1 MKRKQFLAILMAGA
15 LSVGMAP
22 AAAFADETPVSE
34 ETAVVEETPAET
46 TQATEET
53 TGTPEEI
60 SADFEEEAPA
70 EEETAAPEQADP
82 EQTSPEES
90 AASKETPEIEEDV
103 TPAPAQEGAQ
113 IMIGDTV
120 YASLAEAINAARSSD
135 NMKTHE
141 YIKVK
146 GQIDIS
152 STITVPADKYVI
164 IIPVDE
170 TGVTFK
176 RAAGFTEDMFSVES
190 GGFLEFSGA
199 GTQLED
205 ESIVK
210 GALTVDGAGDGVT
223 GSVVKVNG
231 SFAMDNASVINN
243 STTGNGSA
251 INNEKDGKVFLNGAG
266 FSANISSSAEG
277 GGVIYNAEGAELSF
291 LGGGSFF
298 SNNSSTS
305 GGDIYNGGSLSLN
318 AQVGGAEGAA
328 PVNVVLSEN
337 GSITAGTGFTDSKLK
352 VQVLNP
358 TSGRIVVSAESA
370 DVKMKD
376 VLSQIEYSGD
386 EDFKISDNGSLVSTV
401 EPSVTPTPAEKQ
413 VKITGKSIKWTG
425 YDSVQIVFRSNVKGT
440 YYVQW
445 VNKGEQ
451 AVIDPTV
458 KGSPVEANKDITV
471 NVTDLPENDADIY
484 VCVVSDRDESNY
496 NSMLFQP
503 ISAERPA
510 APVTETPTPIPHEA
524 KVPAVTESKVQ
535 GFENPLT
542 FYPNTF
548 YEFRVVGAGTDNTA
562 PGEGDVRWVPLYW
575 SMSSNPGTN
584 DRHTVWKIGAQS
596 GIYTDV
602 NKTYTMYIFFQK
614 EVYNGS
620 QWQQESGSVASVPYE
635 FIAAPLA
642 KTSLTPSPEEGDG
655 TGTGTDYDDMYIT
668 PTVYADGTNAETK
681 SAVSTADES
690 PIGTMMALA
699 AASLLAGGYVLVRR
713 RKKEF

>member
-1 MKRKQFLAILMAGA
+1 MKRKQLLAFLMAGA
-15 LSVGMAP
+15 LSVGMTP
-22 AAAFADETPVSE
+22 VAAFADETPVSE
-34 ETAVVEETPAET
+34 ETAVVEEAPAET
-46 TQATEET
+46 TQASEET

-60 SADFEEEAPA
+60 SADFEEETPA
-70 EEETAAPEQADP
+70 EEETAAPEQA
-82 EQTSPEES
+82 SPEES
-90 AASKETPEIEEDV
+90 VASQETPEAEEDV
-103 TPAPAQEGAQ
+103 TPAPAQEGSQ
-113 IMIGDTV
+113 IMIGETS
-120 YASLAEAINAARSSD
+120 YSSLTDAINAVKSSVD
-135 NMKTHE
+135 DKDHE

-146 GQIDIS
+146 GQIDVS
-152 STITVPADKYVI
+152 STITVPADKYVLV
-164 IIPVDE
+164 IPADE

-176 RAAGFTEDMFSVES
+176 RAAGFTGDMFSVEN

-205 ESIVK
+205 KSTVN
-210 GALTVDGAGDGVT
+210 GTFTVDGSGDGVT

-231 SFAMDNASVINN
+231 SFAMDNASVISN
-243 STTGNGSA
+243 STSGNGSA
-251 INNEKDGKVFLNGAG
+251 INNAEGGRVFLNGAG
-266 FSANISSSAEG
+266 FSANCSSSAEG

-305 GGDIYNGGSLSLN
+305 GGDIYNGGSMSLN
-318 AQVGGAEGAA
+318 AQVSGADGAA
-328 PVNVVLSEN
+328 PVNVVLGEN
-337 GSITAGTGFTDSKLK
+337 GSITAGSEFANSKLK

-358 TSGRIVVSAESA
+358 ASGRIVVSADSA

-376 VLSQIEYSGD
+376 VLSQIEYNGD
-386 EDFKISDNGSLVSTV
+386 GDFKISDNGTLVSTA
-401 EPSVTPTPAEKQ
+401 ELSVTPSPAEKK
-413 VKITGKSIKWTG
+413 VKITGKSMKWIG

-440 YYVQW
+440 YCVQW
-445 VNKGEQ
+445 VNRGEQ
-451 AVIDPTV
+451 AAVDPTV
-458 KGSPVEANKDITV
+458 KGSPVEANTDVTV
-471 NVTDLPENDADIY
+471 NVTDLPDNDVDIY
-484 VCVVSDRDESNY
+484 VCVVSDQDESNY

-524 KVPAVTESKVQ
+524 RVPAVTESTVQ

-548 YEFRVVGAGTDNTA
+548 YEFRVVGAGTDNSD

-620 QWQQESGSVASVPYE
+620 QWQQESGSIASVPYQ

-642 KTSLTPSPEEGDG
+642 KTSLTPSAEGDG
-655 TGTGTDYDDMYIT
+655 TGTYTGDDMYIT
-668 PTVYADGTNAETK
+668 PTVYADGTDAATK

-699 AASLLAGGYVLVRR
+699 AVSLLAGGYVLVRR